1 MHSPCSLVDFKL
13 IQKNV
18 LEKVFSWILGKSRRH
33 EMISTQ
39 TAAALY
45 THQMP
50 DSTHLLNSI
59 PNLINPL
66 DHPEPDNMN
75 L

>member
-1 MHSPCSLVDFKL
+1 MHALTCLLVDFKL
-13 IQKNV
+13 IQNC

-33 EMISTQ
+33 EIISTQ
-39 TAAALY
+39 AAAALY
-45 THQMP
+45 THQLP

-59 PNLINPL
+59 PNLLNPL